1 MDKIEKK
8 FKLPSWLNLALIIG
22 EIVLTVFLVTVSIIA
37 MVTVNNDT
45 ATGFIKWLALN
56 SLWFFI
62 LIVFPLI
69 VLFLVNVFLLIKAVN
84 TQKEVSL
91 GTAGMSP
98 EQLLEEARRQAR
110 EELMAEMNKEAVDEK
125 KDK

>member
-56 SLWFFI
+56 PLWFFI